1 MIGATVDNAAGIAG
15 MNKDVTLL
23 PCKFLDASGGGY
35 LSDAIACLNWCVQQG
50 AQISS
55 NSWGGGGY
63 TQAMYD
69 AISAA
74 RSAGHLF
81 IAAAGNDGANA
92 DSSPMYPA
100 AYDLDNI
107 ISVAAISS
115 SNSLA
120 SFSNYGSSSVDIGAP
135 GVSIYS
141 TLKTG
146 YGDLSGTSMAAP
158 HVSGAAAVLKGAYPS
173 ATYRELRDAILSGA
187 RPTTS
192 LSGRTSSGGRLD
204 VGAALEI
211 LVGTS
216 PEPSPSPV
224 PEPSPSPVPE
234 PSPSPVPEPSP
245 SPVPEPS
252 PSPGGKKPGN
262 GDKERPDKGK
272 PGGGKWG
279 GKGEENPPG
288 NVPDWNENPHNP
300 GGDHGRPDTPGGKDP
315 RPAPSE
321 PVPSQPAPTVPQ
333 PVPSEPA
340 PTVPQPVPSEP
351 APTVPQPVP
360 SQPATGSGNRPNGGN
375 GQGGNGGGRPG
386 GNGGGRPGGNGG
398 GRPNWG

>member
-234 PSPSPVPEPSP
+234 PSPSP
-245 SPVPEPS
+245 
-252 PSPGGKKPGN
+252 GGKKPGN

-340 PTVPQPVPSEP
+340 PTVPQPVPS
-351 APTVPQPVP
+351 
-360 SQPATGSGNRPNGGN
+360 QPATGSGNRPNGGN

-386 GNGGGRPGGNGG
+386 GNGGGRP
-398 GRPNWG
+398 NWG